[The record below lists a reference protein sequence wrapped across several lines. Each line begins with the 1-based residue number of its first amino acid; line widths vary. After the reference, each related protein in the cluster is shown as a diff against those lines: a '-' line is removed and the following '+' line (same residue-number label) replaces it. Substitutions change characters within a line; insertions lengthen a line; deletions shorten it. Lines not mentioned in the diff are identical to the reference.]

1 MKFII
6 NDNKLKIELSDTINS
21 GSFRDYLME
30 VETDESWQG
39 LSIEAIISKKDSN
52 EGIARAVINNE
63 VYIDM
68 PKKERY
74 TIGFIGYTIENNQK
88 IHQKSTDLKII
99 PIVKGAG
106 EIEATNTEE
115 IPTQSEWEIYLS
127 LVQEFINNSNNIL
140 EQTQNIDV
148 NLDGQVLTITNR
160 NGQRRTIDVKGE
172 KGDSAYT
179 IWLDEGNVGTEQDF
193 LDSLKGADGRNGID
207 GQNGRDGINGT
218 NGQDGHTPEK
228 NIDYWNASDKAE
240 IVQDTIQDLQPTLNN
255 NLQSAKDY
263 TDNQIA
269 RDFKNISYDNNTAT
283 FVFTRHDNTTFTVDL
298 PIEQTVKNGYY
309 DDTTEELVLVLVS
322 EQEIR
327 IPASGLID
335 DYSGQTSATIQCSIS
350 ADNKITCNIVSG
362 SISKTLLT
370 SELQTEINNKANR
383 SELPSK
389 TSQLTNDSNFTT
401 KTYVDNLFN
410 SIVDGDE
417 VGY

>member
-115 IPTQSEWEIYLS
+115 IPTQSEWEVYLS

-193 LDSLKGADGRNGID
+193 LDSLKGADGID
-207 GQNGRDGINGT
+207 GQNGRDGTNGT
-218 NGQDGHTPEK
+218 NGQDGYTPVK

-240 IVQDTIQDLQPTLNN
+240 IVQDTVQELQPTLNS

-263 TDNQIA
+263 TDNQIT
-269 RDFKNISYDNNTAT
+269 RDFKDISYDNTTAT

-370 SELQTEINNKANR
+370 TELQTELNNKA
-383 SELPSK
+383 
-389 TSQLTNDSNFTT
+389 T
-401 KTYVDNLFN
+401 KEYVDNLFN
-410 SIVDGDE
+410 SIIDGDE
-417 VGY
+417 VNY